1 MYTRAKKIGGKVMV
15 GGENRMMQ
23 PAEPRCGQVYTPP
36 YSGLRAG
43 LPPDSRPRRA
53 SLTHHV
59 TYSMIINT
67 FDGISRWAG
76 LYFLYEYVEGI
87 PNSLIPESLSLRP
100 SFSKL
105 LKKRVSRFIR

>member
-1 MYTRAKKIGGKVMV
+1 MYTRAKEIGRKVMA

-23 PAEPRCGQVYTPP
+23 PAEPRCGQVYTPS

-43 LPPDSRPRRA
+43 LPPDSRPRRT

-67 FDGISRWAG
+67 FEGISRWDG
-76 LYFLYEYVEGI
+76 LYFLHEYVEGI
-87 PNSLIPESLSLRP
+87 PNSLIPESLFLRP